1 MSRGRPRLVDPTAPA
16 HIDPS
21 RLPKGAYWDRTS
33 RTWYTILRNP
43 KPRRHTLW
51 DETATLADLHRALED
66 LTVSN
71 VGTME
76 WLLALYHDSMD
87 FKGCADSTQGAYRK
101 LRKAVEERKTKA
113 GKLGTL
119 RLAGLTRPAMQ
130 ALVEAIAKE
139 GHPSKAN
146 HILSYLRMV
155 FRWGMNHGKAPARWA
170 ANPAD
175 GVKPAKVKN
184 EFKMPTPAALEAVI
198 AFARAGAAV
207 PAHTKGSLSPYLW
220 ATMEIAYRCRLRGIE
235 VVTLTDAHATEVGI
249 ATNRRKGSRDNV
261 VPWIPSLREA
271 WAALVDIRAAAVARH
286 RIPTPLR
293 AEDRILVVSQVG
305 TPLTKSGLDTAWQ
318 RLIGKAIAAG
328 VITEEQHF
336 SMHGLKH
343 RGITDTR
350 GNRKDKQTASGHKN
364 EQMIDRYDHELP
376 TADAAGTGD

>member
-1 MSRGRPRLVDPTAPA
+1 MSRGRPRIADPTIPV
-16 HIDPS
+16 HIDPR

-33 RTWYTILRNP
+33 RTWYTIVSTP
-43 KPRRHTLW
+43 KPRRQTLW
-51 DETATLADLHRALED
+51 DESATLADLHRALEE
-66 LTVSN
+66 LTAEAR
-71 VGTME
+71 GTVA
-76 WLLALYHDSMD
+76 WLLALYHDSTA
-87 FKGCADSTQGAYRK
+87 FKELAESTQEAYEK
-101 LRKAVEERKTKA
+101 LRRTVTEH
-113 GKLGTL
+113 KLRGGTL
-119 RLAGLTRPAMQ
+119 GSYRLAGLTRPAIQ
-130 ALVEAIAKE
+130 ALVESIAKA
-139 GHPSKAN
+139 GTPSKAN
-146 HILSYLRMV
+146 HMLSYLRMI
-155 FRWGMNHGKAPARWA
+155 FRWGMNHGRTPSRWA
-170 ANPAD
+170 ANPAA
-175 GVKPAKVKN
+175 GVRPAKVAN
-184 EFKMPTPAALEAVI
+184 AFKMPTPAALEAVI
-198 AFARAGAAV
+198 AFARAGAAIR
-207 PAHTKGSLSPYLW
+207 AHTKGSLSPYLW

-318 RLIGKAIAAG
+318 RLITKAIAAK

-343 RGITDTR
+343 RGITDTK

-364 EQMIDRYDHELP
+364 EQTLDRYDHELP